1 MAETAERQIEQA
13 LDQLSAF
20 EFFKKA
26 GSDDPPRL
34 PDELSDAALNDHDI
48 DGIEDLD
55 HLRRAEAA
63 SVRTRYL
70 NRALED
76 LRAAIALHQEWV
88 LSE

>member
-13 LDQLSAF
+13 IDQLAAF
-20 EFFKKA
+20 EFFKQA

-34 PDELSDAALNDHDI
+34 PDELSDAALNDHVI
-48 DGIEDLD
+48 DGLEALE

-70 NRALED
+70 SRALED
-76 LRAAIALHQEWV
+76 LRAAIAVHQEWIV
-88 LSE
+88 AA